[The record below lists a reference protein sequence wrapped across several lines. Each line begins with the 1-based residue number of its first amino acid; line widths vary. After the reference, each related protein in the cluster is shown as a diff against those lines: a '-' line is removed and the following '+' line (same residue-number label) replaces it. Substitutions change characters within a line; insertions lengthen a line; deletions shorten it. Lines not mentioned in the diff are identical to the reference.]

1 MNDFS
6 YLYLLFQAL
15 ISFTIIYLWSSK
27 LNLFVSKKYNAIQK
41 IHIGSVPRLGGAIV
55 YSVLLFYFYFNR
67 AKYEINNEFF
77 IFMLFLIP
85 LIIISLSED
94 LFQNIAPKFRFFVI
108 SFTSLFFLYFSN
120 ISLPIVDI
128 PILNSILQNN
138 LLNII
143 FLSICISILANGMN
157 MIDGTNGLLVLVCI
171 SQLISISLLA
181 SNIEAWEILKISL
194 PMISTLVILLLFNF
208 PFGKIFSGD
217 LGAYFFGFFIG
228 YLTVYFFGKYN
239 NLLSWNA
246 ALILFYPVFEVL
258 FTYIRRIKNNLSPF
272 QADFLHLHS
281 LIFGKLNKKLRLK
294 RNDANYLATLILI
307 PFIFLPTLLILNVF
321 EILYLIIIAIIVMTI
336 LYLLYYKKF
345 IN

>member
-1 MNDFS
+1 
-6 YLYLLFQAL
+6 
-15 ISFTIIYLWSSK
+15 
-27 LNLFVSKKYNAIQK
+27 
-41 IHIGSVPRLGGAIV
+41 
-55 YSVLLFYFYFNR
+55 
-67 AKYEINNEFF
+67 
-77 IFMLFLIP
+77 MLFLIP

-108 SFTSLFFLYFSN
+108 IFTSLFFLYFSN

-157 MIDGTNGLLVLVCI
+157 MIDGTNGLLILVCI

-181 SNIEAWEILKISL
+181 SNIEAWEILDVSI
-194 PMISTLVILLLFNF
+194 PMISTMVILLLFNF

-228 YLTVYFFGKYN
+228 YLTIYFFGKYN

-246 ALILFYPVFEVL
+246 VLILFYPVFEVL

-281 LIFGKLNKKLRLK
+281 LIFAKLNKKLRSK
-294 RNDANYLATLILI
+294 PNDANYLSTLILI

-321 EILYLIIIAIIVMTI
+321 EILSLIIIAIIVMTI